1 LRFKKAKV
9 GFRVLAGGGV
19 KRGGGGDDGGVD
31 RSSSSSSSCVISENM
46 TELRRDGL
54 DAVTVTAVT
63 AMDDSRM
70 AYRKLDSASSESSTA
85 STRRFFEA
93 WKLSSS

>member
-1 LRFKKAKV
+1 MRFKKANV

-31 RSSSSSSSCVISENM
+31 RSSSSSSSSCVISENM

-54 DAVTVTAVT
+54 DAVAAVM

-70 AYRKLDSASSESSTA
+70 AYRRLDSASYESSAA

-93 WKLSSS
+93 WKVSSS